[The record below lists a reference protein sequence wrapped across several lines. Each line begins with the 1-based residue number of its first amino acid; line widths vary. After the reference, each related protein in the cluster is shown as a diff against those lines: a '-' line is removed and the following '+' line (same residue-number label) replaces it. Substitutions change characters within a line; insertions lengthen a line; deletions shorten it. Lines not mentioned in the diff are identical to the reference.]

1 MTENGTMLEIKN
13 ATVRYGGITAVRG
26 ATIRVMEGEVV
37 TLLGAN
43 GAGKTSLLRA
53 ISGLVPCDGEILLR
67 GKSLSSLAPHER
79 AASGITHVPEGR
91 GIFGNL
97 TVAENLDL
105 AAWGRK
111 RGPELDKA
119 LTSAMEYFPRLKARL
134 SQPAG
139 TLSGGEQQML
149 AMGRALMSGGSLLLL
164 DEPSMGL
171 SPLMVQ
177 ETYEILARIKEAGVT
192 MLLVEQNAHAA
203 LGLASRGYVMET
215 GAIAVQGTKEELLS
229 NPLLK
234 EAYLG

>member
-1 MTENGTMLEIKN
+1 MTGQGTMLEIRN
-13 ATVRYGGITAVRG
+13 ATIRYGGITAVRN
-26 ATIRVMEGEVV
+26 ASLRVMEGEVV

-53 ISGLVPCDGEILLR
+53 ISGLVPCEGEILLR
-67 GKSLSSLAPHER
+67 GKTVSALAPHER
-79 AASGITHVPEGR
+79 AASGITHIPEGR

-105 AAWGRK
+105 AAWGKK
-111 RGPELDKA
+111 RGPELDRAFSAA
-119 LTSAMEYFPRLKARL
+119 LEYFPRLKARL

-139 TLSGGEQQML
+139 TLSGGEPQML

-177 ETYEILARIKEAGVT
+177 ETY
-192 MLLVEQNAHAA
+192 
-203 LGLASRGYVMET
+203 
-215 GAIAVQGTKEELLS
+215 
-229 NPLLK
+229 
-234 EAYLG
+234 